1 METTFDLDLL
11 EEIKRAKTYSFL
23 AGTDEVGRGPL
34 AGPVVAVTFFV
45 NFSNFVNV
53 SDFSIMEQFIQTLRQ
68 FGVTDSK
75 KLSKKKRE
83 KILNQLGIE
92 IKIPNL
98 DLNNVFDIEIS
109 KNFSA
114 FYSISVISPNCID
127 EINILN
133 ASLLA
138 MKSSFENCLFRS
150 KNISKGILLIDGNKC
165 LDLQNI
171 SVEQRAIV
179 KGDGKHAFIGLAS
192 IIAKEY
198 RDNLMTEMD
207 KIYPQYGFA
216 AHSGYPTS
224 SHRKAIASLGVT
236 EIHRKTF
243 KGVKEFV
250 VN

>member
-1 METTFDLDLL
+1 
-11 EEIKRAKTYSFL
+11 
-23 AGTDEVGRGPL
+23 
-34 AGPVVAVTFFV
+34 
-45 NFSNFVNV
+45 
-53 SDFSIMEQFIQTLRQ
+53 
-68 FGVTDSK
+68 
-75 KLSKKKRE
+75 
-83 KILNQLGIE
+83 
-92 IKIPNL
+92 
-98 DLNNVFDIEIS
+98 
-109 KNFSA
+109 
-114 FYSISVISPNCID
+114 
-127 EINILN
+127 
-133 ASLLA
+133 

-216 AHSGYPTS
+216 SHSGYPTV
-224 SHRKAIASLGVT
+224 SHKRAIASFGIT
-236 EIHRKTF
+236 DIHRKTF

-250 VN
+250 IN